1 MIEIEIKRISP
12 HPKNPRKDLGDLTE
26 LTDSIRTF
34 GILQNLTVVPDEAEG
49 YTVICGHRR
58 LAAAEAAGLE
68 TVPCIIAKGMDEK
81 TQVSIMLL
89 ENMQRSDL
97 TVQEE
102 AQGLQMMLDLG
113 SSIAE
118 IVEETGLS
126 ETKVRHRVK
135 MNELD
140 QDLLA
145 DKLAGQVNINDLIK
159 LEQIRDI
166 DKRNELLEMV
176 GTNNFDWRYRTAIE
190 DQKKEDTIDLI
201 LDVTEQWPTPEFADG
216 YYWKYDTYG
225 ELKWGA
231 AREEVA
237 AFTAE
242 MRAKAEELGR
252 PALIAE
258 KSGAFVIAFERQRDE
273 VSEENLEYQR
283 QREKRD
289 RKNEALKEMR
299 EKILES
305 WSDFMR
311 AVCKHSESW
320 FGSKQIIIL
329 DTLIESG
336 IGEPESYIDLDLD
349 DVRDILGMEEDA
361 SVQTLINRR
370 WATLAAMTYAVTVP
384 GRYESTWNYS
394 DQKYNED
401 GAAHYIAAAEYLEL
415 LGYKLSDEEIAF
427 IGGTS
432 ELYGGDEE

>member
-1 MIEIEIKRISP
+1 MREIDIKDIKP

-34 GILQNLTVVPDEAEG
+34 GVLQNLTVVPDGEES

-68 TVPCIIAKGMDEK
+68 TVPCIITDNMDEK

-102 AQGLQMMLDLG
+102 AQGLQMMLDFG

-118 IVEETGLS
+118 IVKETGLS

-166 DKRNELLEMV
+166 DKRNELLEMA
-176 GTNNFDWRYRTAIE
+176 GTNNFDWKYREAMNN
-190 DQKKEDTIDLI
+190 QKKQGTADLI
-201 LDVTEQWPTPEFADG
+201 REMLPDAEFADG
-216 YYWKYDTYG
+216 YYWQYTTVGNLEFGADRDKVADFVA
-225 ELKWGA
+225 ELQGK
-231 AREEVA
+231 EEQ
-237 AFTAE
+237 
-242 MRAKAEELGR
+242 LGQ
-252 PALIAE
+252 PALICERAN
-258 KSGAFVIAFERQRDE
+258 AFTIAFERQHDE
-273 VSEENLEYQR
+273 VSEENREQQR
-283 QREKRD
+283 RREERD

-299 EKILES
+299 ERILES

-311 AVCKHSESW
+311 EVCRHSESW
-320 FGSKQIIIL
+320 FSSKEYVIL
-329 DTLIESG
+329 DTLIESVCDTN
-336 IGEPESYIDLDLD
+336 SYGDVDAEEVVDMLGYEEGCSMQALID
-349 DVRDILGMEEDA
+349 
-361 SVQTLINRR
+361 RR
-370 WATLAAMTYAVTVP
+370 WATLAAMTYSVTAP
-384 GRYESTWNYS
+384 GRYETTWSYS
-394 DQKYNED
+394 DQRYNED
-401 GAAHYIAAAEYLEL
+401 GASKYIAAAEYIEL
-415 LGYKLSDEEIAF
+415 LGYKASDEEIAF

-432 ELYGGDEE
+432 SLYKGEEQ